1 MAKLNRYGSP
11 SLSISEMVKKS
22 RKNLT
27 RDAGGPSRREA
38 EHLDRL
44 VGGWVHPFPWTAAPA
59 FCLLPALLPT
69 RVYLLS
75 KHQSDCFNA

>member
-27 RDAGGPSRREA
+27 RDTGGPSRREA

-44 VGGWVHPFPWTAAPA
+44 VGGWVPQRGAPA
-59 FCLLPALLPT
+59 TPSATP
-69 RVYLLS
+69 LS
-75 KHQSDCFNA
+75 PQGS

>member
-27 RDAGGPSRREA
+27 RDAGGPS

-44 VGGWVHPFPWTAAPA
+44 VGGWVPQRGAPA
-59 FCLLPALLPT
+59 TPSATP
-69 RVYLLS
+69 LS
-75 KHQSDCFNA
+75 PQGS